1 MIPAFGDTISDTQK
15 QKKTVD
21 NKINDISRQKK
32 EQKNKL
38 DSIKNEKEFLES
50 EEKKKTQEYN
60 SLIQQADELNKEIEK
75 IDEAIKE
82 SEDKYNQ
89 QMELFKVRLKVMY
102 QNSNVTYIESLSES
116 ESIVDFWNRLEIVSA
131 ISKKDKE
138 LIEDIKAAKAD
149 VEFKKQLAVEK
160 RNTVKESAYASL
172 N

>member
-1 MIPAFGDTISDTQK
+1 MKRNSW
-15 QKKTVD
+15 
-21 NKINDISRQKK
+21 NRRRR
-32 EQKNKL
+32 
-38 DSIKNEKEFLES
+38 
-50 EEKKKTQEYN
+50 KTQEYN

-131 ISKKDKE
+131 ISKKT
-138 LIEDIKAAKAD
+138 
-149 VEFKKQLAVEK
+149 
-160 RNTVKESAYASL
+160 RSL
-172 N
+172 LRTLRPQRQMSSLKNSLQ